1 MHPAIPWQ
9 RGEIIQATGLGLERN
24 NSIHGPPRSRTHSL
38 DTCLGLL
45 MNQDSMRLCHDNSNN
60 NDNNNMKQVI
70 EISSLNSREM
80 ESKVTR
86 IELYCFLRSTSIC
99 SMR

>member
-1 MHPAIPWQ
+1 
-9 RGEIIQATGLGLERN
+9 
-24 NSIHGPPRSRTHSL
+24 
-38 DTCLGLL
+38 